1 MTEQR
6 GNRRRGR
13 LQRFL
18 HVSKLTLLSYLCET
32 RVASGG
38 STQICIAG
46 IRNYSTEVWRDSV
59 TSKSTKASGVSS
71 LLLLVSTCTKVP
83 HFAEWLIS
91 ESNFMYIIYLFMI
104 IGALTCEEGALFN

>member
-46 IRNYSTEVWRDSV
+46 IRNYSMDVWRDSV
-59 TSKSTKASGVSS
+59 TSKSTKAFTLDDRKIISGVSS
-71 LLLLVSTCTKVP
+71 LLLLVSTYTKVP

-91 ESNFMYIIYLFMI
+91 ECNFMYII
-104 IGALTCEEGALFN
+104 